1 MEQRGE
7 GDAVSQ
13 QSAGRHKPILYPTIF
28 PAFQFV
34 SGRLPYWR
42 RFFFPR
48 SVPIIPLRDTIP
60 SARPPYATYALICLN
75 VAVFLYQMALGER
88 LADFVYARAVIPFRF
103 LHMFSRHPAEL
114 ITPVT
119 AMFLHGGW
127 GHLLGN
133 MLYLYIFGD
142 NVEDLLG
149 RVRYILFYLMCGVIS
164 FLAQILF
171 QSNSM
176 VPNVGASG
184 AIAGVLG
191 AYFLLFPRARVL
203 TLVPL
208 FFLFPVVEIPAF
220 FFLGFWFLI
229 QFLSGAASYG
239 KGSALAG
246 GVAWWAHIG
255 GFLAGML
262 LLGLF
267 RTRNAARRPVDV

>member
-1 MEQRGE
+1 M
-7 GDAVSQ
+7 
-13 QSAGRHKPILYPTIF
+13 T
-28 PAFQFV
+28 
-34 SGRLPYWR
+34 
-42 RFFFPR
+42 
-48 SVPIIPLRDTIP
+48 
-60 SARPPYATYALICLN
+60 
-75 VAVFLYQMALGER
+75 
-88 LADFVYARAVIPFRF
+88 DFVYTNGVIPFRF
-103 LHMFSRHPAEL
+103 LHVIPSEPGEL
-114 ITPVT
+114 LTPLS

-133 MLYLYIFGD
+133 MLYLYIFGN
-142 NVEDLLG
+142 NVEDRLG
-149 RVRYILFYLMCGVIS
+149 RGRFLLFYLACGVVS
-164 FLAQILF
+164 FLAQIVF

-208 FFLFPVVEIPAF
+208 FFFFPLVEIPAF

-229 QFLSGAASYG
+229 QFLSGAATLG
-239 KGSALAG
+239 RTSALTG

-262 LLGLF
+262 LLNLLLP
-267 RTRNAARRPVDV
+267 RDSARRPYIV